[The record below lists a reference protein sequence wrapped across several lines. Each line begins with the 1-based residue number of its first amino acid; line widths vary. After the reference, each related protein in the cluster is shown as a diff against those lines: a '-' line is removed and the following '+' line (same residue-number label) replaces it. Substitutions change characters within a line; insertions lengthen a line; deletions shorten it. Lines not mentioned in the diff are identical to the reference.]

1 MNVTGKIQE
10 IKIISGAVKPVRK
23 MQGVINKSGGASTGD
38 HIITLMGEMTVRE
51 TVPETM
57 TYTAEE

>member
-23 MQGVINKSGGASTGD
+23 MQGVISKPNGTSGD
-38 HIITLMGEMTVRE
+38 HIITSMGEITVRE